1 MRKLNGRRESERER
15 KRKRESWL
23 DEIFSIRK
31 REEHNDLRSRFF
43 CNFSHLA
50 DAPLPTRGQRIA
62 SP

>member
-1 MRKLNGRRESERER
+1 MTRKLNGRRER
-15 KRKRESWL
+15 KKRE
-23 DEIFSIRK
+23 IMARRNISIGK

-43 CNFSHLA
+43 YNFSHLA